1 MTNLL
6 LFVALATIIVLI
18 IILAKTFKEKNVL
31 KETVSQRDE
40 EIKEKIKGIDE
51 YRSIVTKKRDYEK
64 ELNDEIIYLKKE
76 NKEFEDALN
85 RKSKLIE
92 EFTSKHTEYLQT
104 MQDLT
109 NENNRLKQHFEQ
121 LLIASTPVNKI
132 ETKSKKNRR
141 V

>member
-6 LFVALATIIVLI
+6 LFVALATIIGLI

-40 EIKEKIKGIDE
+40 EIKEKIKSIDE

-92 EFTSKHTEYLQT
+92 EFTTKHTEYLQT
-104 MQDLT
+104 MQTLT
-109 NENNRLKQHFEQ
+109 DENNRLKQHIEQ
-121 LLIASTPVNKI
+121 LTTPIPVNKI

>member
-6 LFVALATIIVLI
+6 LFVALATIIGLI

-31 KETVSQRDE
+31 KETVSKRDE

-64 ELNDEIIYLKKE
+64 ELNDEIINLKKQVE
-76 NKEFEDALN
+76 VFEEALIG
-85 RKSKLIE
+85 KSELIDE
-92 EFTSKHTEYLQT
+92 ITSKHTEYLQT
-104 MQDLT
+104 MQDLFE
-109 NENNRLKQHFEQ
+109 ENNRLKQHIEQ

-132 ETKSKKNRR
+132 ETKSKKNKRI
-141 V
+141 